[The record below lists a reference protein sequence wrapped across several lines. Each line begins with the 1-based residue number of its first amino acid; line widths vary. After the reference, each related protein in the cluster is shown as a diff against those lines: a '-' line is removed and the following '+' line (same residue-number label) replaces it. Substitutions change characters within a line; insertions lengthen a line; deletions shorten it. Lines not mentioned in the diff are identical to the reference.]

1 MKEIEF
7 TTKGRIKKRQRTP
20 HEFRDVLLSLARF
33 ASIQRESNAS
43 PL

>member
-7 TTKGRIKKRQRTP
+7 TTKGRNQDGIEPRPLYDR
-20 HEFRDVLLSLARF
+20 LSSSAQ
-33 ASIQRESNAS
+33 AGESNAS

>member
-7 TTKGRIKKRQRTP
+7 KSYEKAKQIADLYGIEPRPLYDR
-20 HEFRDVLLSLARF
+20 LSSSAQ
-33 ASIQRESNAS
+33 AGESNAS